1 MKSKFILF
9 LNKSII
15 ITTAIFLLLNESKA
29 QYKSDSTKHLS
40 FEYAFAYKKNT
51 GNPTLELMKM
61 NLKQNTVN
69 AKNLTNSPL
78 MGALVGFVVGGT
90 YGTLLG
96 IFGKDWVLND
106 GTVVPK
112 PVHAIVDLFI
122 VAIPV
127 STIGLIVG
135 ARHERSTLEPSKI
148 HVAVGGGWSSAMT
161 YKTMLNAYDIS
172 GFPRHIPHWFGYLHY
187 PNGDNSSNPYTWN
200 LSADYNF
207 SNHYSAGIAFNKIV
221 KQEIQ
226 GGIDPHIMND
236 TTREY
241 AIGSAYG
248 VFGDY
253 TINPIK
259 PENKPRLVFAVGAG
273 FALHNLK
280 AGGALNAVEYK
291 VQRMTVAPQLR
302 ATVDYYSRKNLS
314 LQLKGG
320 YRTKQSVTIPELT
333 VGNRTLVAHR
343 INFRALDI
351 TLGVRYHFNKF

>member
-1 MKSKFILF
+1 MKSKPMSLLHKI
-9 LNKSII
+9 II
-15 ITTAIFLLLNESKA
+15 ITTVIFLLQKESKA
-29 QYKSDSTKHLS
+29 QYKPDSTKHLS
-40 FEYAFAYKKNT
+40 FEYAFAFKK
-51 GNPTLELMKM
+51 GPSKPSLELV
-61 NLKQNTVN
+61 NTWRYQPQ

-78 MGALVGFVVGGT
+78 MGAIVGFVIGGT

-96 IFGKDWVLND
+96 VYGKDWVLHN
-106 GTVVPK
+106 GKVVPK
-112 PVHAIVDLFI
+112 PIHAIVDLFI

-148 HVAVGGGWSSAMT
+148 HVAVGGGWTSAMT

-207 SNHYSAGIAFNKIV
+207 TNHYSAGIAFNKIV

-226 GGIDPHIMND
+226 GGIDAHVMND

-248 VFGDY
+248 LFGDY
-253 TINPIK
+253 VVNPIK
-259 PENKPRLVFAVGAG
+259 PENKTRLVFAGGVG
-273 FALHNLK
+273 FAFHNLR
-280 AGGALNAVEYK
+280 AGGALDGIEYK

-302 ATVDYYSRKNLS
+302 ATIDYYSRKNLS
-314 LQLKGG
+314 LQLKGN
-320 YRTKQSVTIPELT
+320 YRTKQSVTVPELI
-333 VGNRTLVAHR
+333 VGSRKLVAHR

-351 TLGVRYHFNKF
+351 TIGVRYHFNNF